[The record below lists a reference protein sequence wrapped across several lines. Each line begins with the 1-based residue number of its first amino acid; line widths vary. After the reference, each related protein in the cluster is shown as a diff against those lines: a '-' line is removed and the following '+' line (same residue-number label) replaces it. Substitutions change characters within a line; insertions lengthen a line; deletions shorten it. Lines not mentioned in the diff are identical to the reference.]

1 MLPREN
7 PGEAEFRA
15 KVADREFEEGGE
27 RVKKWDTNVL
37 SLCPS
42 PYLIQGTQSTEA
54 LLVPSLMEDTRFQ
67 RLQLCS
73 LISKL
78 NSSHS
83 SVFTSCR

>member
-15 KVADREFEEGGE
+15 KVADREFEQGGE
-27 RVKKWDTNVL
+27 RVKKWDTNVPVPL
-37 SLCPS
+37 SFPISNPRNSEHVL
-42 PYLIQGTQSTEA
+42 
-54 LLVPSLMEDTRFQ
+54 SLMEDTRFQ

-78 NSSHS
+78 NSPHS